1 MLFILYYV
9 SCRKFKKDLNNNS
22 YLKMQFICNIVNNII
37 YKHLSNIII
46 KPNGLYLILNNNNIL
61 NIFFIFKNL
70 FSLQFSQLLDIV
82 IVDRLELKSHEIKR
96 FNYVYV
102 LLSVLY
108 NFRIFISGFL
118 FLFEILP
125 SLSNLYKS
133 ADWLEREIWDMF
145 GIFFSGHI
153 NLRRILT
160 DYGFIG
166 FPLRKDFPLSGY
178 SELRYDEISKSIIM
192 EPLELMQE
200 FRFFKLE
207 IPWRK

>member
-1 MLFILYYV
+1 MLYYIYYI
-9 SCRKFKKDLNNNS
+9 SFIKLKDNFNKIN
-22 YLKMQFICNIVNNII
+22 YYKIQFISIII
-37 YKHLSNIII
+37 YKLFFKYLSAIII
-46 KPNGLYLILNNNNIL
+46 KSNSLHLILKNNNI
-61 NIFFIFKNL
+61 NNFFIIFKSL
-70 FSLQFSQLLDIV
+70 FSLNFSQLLDII
-82 IVDRLELKSHEIKR
+82 IVDKLEIKSYETKR
-96 FNYVYV
+96 FNYIYMF
-102 LLSVLY
+102 LSIVY
-108 NFRIFISGFL
+108 NFRIFVSGFL

-125 SLSNLYKS
+125 SLHNIYKS

-178 SELRYDEISKSIIM
+178 SDLRYDEITKSIVL

-200 FRFFKLE
+200 FRLFKLE